1 MSGRERR
8 GGQEGLKCHPQE
20 FGLCSTGQHFS
31 KWGDGR
37 GKARKSKSKGEM
49 GLRMYSLI
57 KLFDIAI
64 LYLETKPK
72 CLRMSFLGLS

>member
-1 MSGRERR
+1 MGRKALSAILRSLVFVL
-8 GGQEGLKCHPQE
+8 QVNTFPN
-20 FGLCSTGQHFS
+20 
-31 KWGDGR
+31 GR